1 MFSNKLKTTEFF
13 KKLKEEYSL
22 KFAYEILPITADN
35 KLDKISIF
43 VSQNEKPLG
52 ELTLYSDLFLTFDS
66 INIDNLEEFT
76 SSASEDEIYYFLME
90 QVLSNLAFSSVSV
103 EEYLNCFFEMI
114 DNDSSAKK
122 EHNNYVK
129 EQFKLILIDQKKS
142 INSFFESF
150 DHYFDKNLYDK
161 FSKDL
166 SNFVQVE
173 E

>member
-1 MFSNKLKTTEFF
+1 MFSNKVKTSEFF

-66 INIDNLEEFT
+66 VNIGNLEEFT
-76 SSASEDEIYYFLME
+76 LSASEDEIYYFLME

-103 EEYLNCFFEMI
+103 EEYLNCFLEMI
-114 DNDSSAKK
+114 EDDSSINK
-122 EHNNYVK
+122 EQNNYVK
-129 EQFKLILIDQKKS
+129 EQFKLILIDQKNS

-166 SNFVQVE
+166 SKFVQVE